1 MRNGSEIVEEIKGYI
16 REPLKFEAKNKAADI
31 WCKTKNKQYNIL
43 FEKDLEN
50 V

>member
-1 MRNGSEIVEEIKGYI
+1 MKLVQ
-16 REPLKFEAKNKAADI
+16 FKAADI